1 VFYSLRCL
9 IAWTLLNGNA
19 TLARSVH
26 LEVLMKAVV
35 INEHGG
41 PEVLRYTDFPEPMIG
56 ADEVLVRVQACAL
69 NHLDLWVRRGL
80 PGRTVPFPHIP
91 GSDISGEV
99 VRTGERV
106 KNVSVGERVLLAP
119 GVSCGH
125 CPQCIAGRDNFCKEY
140 VLFGSTI
147 HGGYAEF
154 VKAPAVNVMAIPGNL
169 SFEEAAAVPLVFL
182 TAWHMLFARADLQPA
197 EDVLVIAAGSGVGS
211 AAVQIAK
218 ATGARVIATAG
229 SEPKLAKAKAL
240 GADDVLLHAGE
251 FAREVKKRT
260 GGRGV
265 DVVFEHV
272 GAATWDQSVY
282 SLAPGGRLVTCG
294 ATSGFESKINVG
306 YLFARQ
312 LSILGS
318 FMGRKS
324 ELYAA
329 LELVRRGLLKPI
341 IDTVFPLER
350 AAEAHRRLENRE
362 QFGKI
367 VLQIA

>member
-1 VFYSLRCL
+1 
-9 IAWTLLNGNA
+9 
-19 TLARSVH
+19 
-26 LEVLMKAVV
+26 
-35 INEHGG
+35 
-41 PEVLRYTDFPEPMIG
+41 
-56 ADEVLVRVQACAL
+56 
-69 NHLDLWVRRGL
+69 
-80 PGRTVPFPHIP
+80 
-91 GSDISGEV
+91 
-99 VRTGERV
+99 
-106 KNVSVGERVLLAP
+106 
-119 GVSCGH
+119 
-125 CPQCIAGRDNFCKEY
+125 
-140 VLFGSTI
+140 
-147 HGGYAEF
+147 
-154 VKAPAVNVMAIPGNL
+154 MAIPGNL

-240 GADDVLLHAGE
+240 GADDLLLHAGE